1 MKLCHL
7 PQWLLAVLASLCL
20 LALAPQSAEA
30 EGPASSPSFQVFLPL
45 VMTVNSGAPASQETT
60 PTYETFAASVADGQ
74 AGVVR
79 GVYAAEAFALRVEQ
93 QPAGDANY
101 VSSNSETATQ
111 FQTASLFGVT
121 GLLAHNYLAGAK
133 FSDLTDGQEIR
144 IVYGDGAAKRY
155 AVSRVYRFQALDPYS
170 PSSDFVDLET
180 GETLSALDVF
190 SLVYMG
196 EAHVTFQTCIEQN
209 GTPSWGRLFV
219 IATPLD

>member
-7 PQWLLAVLASLCL
+7 PQWSLAVLASLCL

-30 EGPASSPSFQVFLPL
+30 EGPASNPSFQVFLPL
-45 VMTVNSGAPASQETT
+45 VATANSGTSASQEAA

-79 GVYAAEAFALRVEQ
+79 GVYAAGAFALRVEQ

-101 VSSNSETATQ
+101 ISSNSEMATQ

-133 FSDLTDGQEIR
+133 FFDLTEGQEIR
-144 IVYGDGAAKRY
+144 VVYGDGAAKHY
-155 AVSRVYRFQALDPYS
+155 TVSRLYRFQALDPYN

-180 GETLSALDVF
+180 GATLSALDVF

-196 EAHVTFQTCIEQN
+196 EGHVTFQTCIEQN
-209 GTPSWGRLFV
+209 GNPSWGRLFV